1 MQNLEVGKVK
11 KNTRKT
17 MEEIKDL
24 EDSVL
29 KGKKYENKEL
39 EEKARKIEKSE
50 DAISVNREFED
61 IMKSKNKKII

>member
-29 KGKKYENKEL
+29 KGKKYKNKEL
-39 EEKARKIEKSE
+39 EAKARKIEKSE